1 MARFSHQISI
11 AAVVLQLAACGGA
24 PPPPAA
30 PKPPAPREELSRIVD
45 RYWGDTHANAH
56 LGSDISPQF
65 LADSLQLERRY
76 LGELLSIPR
85 ATLDAGAGLTY
96 DLFKRQRE
104 LKIEGYIYPAE
115 LLPVNPF
122 DSMPLQFAVL
132 GSGSGQQAFATPKDI
147 ENWLVRIDE
156 YQAWTQQAILNMR
169 EGMRRGYTVPRVLV
183 QRILPIL
190 ASLSED
196 NSANPFYRPLRA
208 LPAGDSRLTAAI
220 KDKVLPSYRALHDF
234 LQGEYLPRARADLA
248 LSSLPLGQSWYA
260 YLVKAQAGA
269 AAIPAE
275 LHRQGLA
282 EAERIHARIQSL
294 LAEAPNAGSAQKFQ
308 KPEELM
314 DALNDVAPKAVAAV
328 PALFDAAVPAELEIR
343 ADSGVGAPR
352 PLLSYLPAATDRAR
366 AAILYVD
373 AGAYAK
379 YSPGAAQALFL
390 HEGVPGRH
398 YQISLQRA
406 LTEIPKFRRFGG
418 DAAFVEG
425 WSLYAAS
432 LGEELGV
439 YRDSDAKYEALL
451 QQLRCVVGL
460 VIDTGLHSQGWTLQQ
475 ALEYLHAQLPMD
487 DAAARVAVERV
498 IALPGQALACAIG
511 AMKIQALRARS
522 QQELAG
528 RFDIR
533 AFHAEMLKD
542 GAMPVDF
549 LEVKI
554 NRWIAAQR

>member
-1 MARFSHQISI
+1 
-11 AAVVLQLAACGGA
+11 
-24 PPPPAA
+24 
-30 PKPPAPREELSRIVD
+30 
-45 RYWGDTHANAH
+45 
-56 LGSDISPQF
+56 
-65 LADSLQLERRY
+65 
-76 LGELLSIPR
+76 
-85 ATLDAGAGLTY
+85 
-96 DLFKRQRE
+96 
-104 LKIEGYIYPAE
+104 
-115 LLPVNPF
+115 
-122 DSMPLQFAVL
+122 
-132 GSGSGQQAFATPKDI
+132 
-147 ENWLVRIDE
+147 
-156 YQAWTQQAILNMR
+156 
-169 EGMRRGYTVPRVLV
+169 
-183 QRILPIL
+183 
-190 ASLSED
+190 
-196 NSANPFYRPLRA
+196 
-208 LPAGDSRLTAAI
+208 
-220 KDKVLPSYRALHDF
+220 
-234 LQGEYLPRARADLA
+234 
-248 LSSLPLGQSWYA
+248 
-260 YLVKAQAGA
+260 
-269 AAIPAE
+269 
-275 LHRQGLA
+275 
-282 EAERIHARIQSL
+282 
-294 LAEAPNAGSAQKFQ
+294 
-308 KPEELM
+308 
-314 DALNDVAPKAVAAV
+314 
-328 PALFDAAVPAELEIR
+328 
-343 ADSGVGAPR
+343 
-352 PLLSYLPAATDRAR
+352 
-366 AAILYVD
+366 
-373 AGAYAK
+373 
-379 YSPGAAQALFL
+379 
-390 HEGVPGRH
+390 VPGRH